1 MDDVHDLID
10 RQTATWPD
18 TAFRE
23 FTLDEART
31 LAGAPLTFT
40 TSVLGME
47 AISHVIEDHAA
58 ALGRPVEVFACFQKL
73 SNALAQRARYEAI
86 LAAGSQVYFYGEPDW
101 PAWDHPNLRV
111 VPIRPGHPL
120 ADVWLVALCDPRHVS
135 MALLARELPDGAGRI
150 RRQGDLIDRRF
161 QGFKTY
167 DGKLVSEM
175 VEGLKLY
182 AGAAHR

>member
-1 MDDVHDLID
+1 MDDIHGLID
-10 RQTATWPD
+10 RQTATWPE

-23 FTLDEART
+23 FTMEEART

-58 ALGRPVEVFACFQKL
+58 GLGRPVEVFACVQKL
-73 SNALAQRARYEAI
+73 SNALAQRTRYETI
-86 LAAGSQVYFYGEPDW
+86 LAAGSHVYLYGEPDW
-101 PAWDHPNLRV
+101 TAWDHPNLHLV
-111 VPIRPGHPL
+111 AVEPGHPL

-167 DGKLVSEM
+167 DGNLINDM

-182 AGAAHR
+182 AGAARR

>member
-1 MDDVHDLID
+1 MDDIHGLID
-10 RQTATWPD
+10 RQTATWPE

-23 FTLDEART
+23 FTMEEART

-47 AISHVIEDHAA
+47 AISHVIEDPAA
-58 ALGRPVEVFACFQKL
+58 GLGRPVEVFACFQKL
-73 SNALAQRARYEAI
+73 SNALAQRTRYETI
-86 LAAGSQVYFYGEPDW
+86 LAAGSHVYLYGEPDW
-101 PAWDHPNLRV
+101 PAWDHPNLHLV
-111 VPIRPGHPL
+111 AVEPGHPL

-167 DGKLVSEM
+167 DGNLINDM

-182 AGAAHR
+182 AGAARR

>member
-1 MDDVHDLID
+1 MDDIHGLID
-10 RQTATWPD
+10 RQTATWPE

-23 FTLDEART
+23 FTMEEART

-58 ALGRPVEVFACFQKL
+58 GLGRPVEVFACFQKL
-73 SNALAQRARYEAI
+73 SNALAQRTRYETI
-86 LAAGSQVYFYGEPDW
+86 LAAGSHVYLYGEPDW
-101 PAWDHPNLRV
+101 TAWDHPNLHLV
-111 VPIRPGHPL
+111 AVEPGHPL

-135 MALLARELPDGAGRI
+135 MALLARELPDNAGRI

-167 DGKLVSEM
+167 DGNLINDM

-182 AGAAHR
+182 AGAARR

>member
-1 MDDVHDLID
+1 MDDIHGLID

-23 FTLDEART
+23 FTMEEART

-47 AISHVIEDHAA
+47 AISHVIEEHTAG
-58 ALGRPVEVFACFQKL
+58 LGRPVEIFACFQKL
-73 SNALAQRARYEAI
+73 SNALAQRTRYETI
-86 LAAGSQVYFYGEPDW
+86 LAAGSHVYLYGEPDW
-101 PAWDHPNLRV
+101 PAWDHPNLHLV
-111 VPIRPGHPL
+111 AVEPGHPL
-120 ADVWLVALCDPRHVS
+120 ANVWLVALCDPRHVS

-167 DGKLVSEM
+167 DGNLINDM

-182 AGAAHR
+182 AGAARR